1 MGQANLILQV
11 MNKKSMQTKYKVA
24 VVKRPVEF
32 SKETYNAAY
41 NKFSQFVAQN
51 TTIDSMVKNAEE
63 SGYTL
68 TPRTD
73 FPVQNTTW
81 VAYVLLVKP

>member
-1 MGQANLILQV
+1 MISQPVNELANLEIGQGRLILQV
-11 MNKKSMQTKYKVA
+11 MNKKSMQPKYKVA

-51 TTIDSMVKNAEE
+51 TTLESLEKNVEE
-63 SGYTL
+63 VVTH
-68 TPRTD
+68 
-73 FPVQNTTW
+73 
-81 VAYVLLVKP
+81 